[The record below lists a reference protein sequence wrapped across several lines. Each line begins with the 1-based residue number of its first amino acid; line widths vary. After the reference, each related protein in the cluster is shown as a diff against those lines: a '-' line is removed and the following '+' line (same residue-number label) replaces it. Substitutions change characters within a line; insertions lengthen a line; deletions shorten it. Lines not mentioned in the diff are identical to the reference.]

1 MLNLTGDAIEQGLD
15 QVLIYSINM
24 SSLPVANFRN
34 CVFKSYTD
42 SVDSSFGSTKVF
54 GRTDPIYTF
63 EGNSRKVST
72 SFTTTDRLQKNKL
85 FLDSVMH
92 AMYPS
97 YDRRRNYVSPPIF
110 VVKFGG
116 MNSQFLMGFFSG
128 LKYEVLDP
136 SVYTNLNDFDSF
148 FDIAGSD
155 SKKFGYLS
163 NSTQLG
169 PSTLTINLDFTV
181 INRREIGVRYD
192 KGYIFGDVLGAFYPN
207 LLNDPDEGIE

>member
-1 MLNLTGDAIEQGLD
+1 MLNLTGDAIGQGLD

-34 CVFKSYTD
+34 CVFSRYVD
-42 SVDSSFGSTKVF
+42 SVDSSFSSTKVF

-63 EGNSRKVST
+63 EGNARKVST
-72 SFTTTDRLQKNKL
+72 SFTTTDTLQRNKL

-110 VVKFGG
+110 VIKFGG
-116 MNSQFLMGFFSG
+116 MNSQFLMGFFNG
-128 LKYEVLDP
+128 LKYEVSNP
-136 SVYTNLNDFDSF
+136 SVYTNLNDLDTF
-148 FDIAGSD
+148 FDVVGDTGKAL
-155 SKKFGYLS
+155 GYLS

-169 PSTLTINLDFTV
+169 PSTLTIELDFTV

-207 LLNDPDEGIE
+207 LLNDGTERE

>member
-1 MLNLTGDAIEQGLD
+1 MLNLTGDAIGEGLD

-34 CVFKSYTD
+34 CVFTNYVD
-42 SVDSSFGSTKVF
+42 SVDSSFSPTKVF

-63 EGNSRKVST
+63 DGNSRKVST
-72 SFTTTDRLQKNKL
+72 SFTTTNTLQKNKL

-92 AMYPS
+92 AMYPA

-116 MNSQFLMGFFSG
+116 MNSQFLMGFFNG
-128 LKYEVLDP
+128 LKYQV
-136 SVYTNLNDFDSF
+136 SNASIYTNLNDSDSF
-148 FDIAGSD
+148 FDVIGETG
-155 SKKFGYLS
+155 KKFGYLS

-169 PSTLTINLDFTV
+169 PSTLSIDLDFTV
-181 INRREIGVRYD
+181 INRREIGIRYD

-207 LLNDPDEGIE
+207 LLN